1 MKKNS
6 NIMQF
11 NKNGKVKFIEQD
23 TKQNKQSK
31 IVIEVTGED
40 DLLVSILNCNL
51 PDVMD
56 MVASAMNTFFSQSDV
71 CQDQSFIANMLKSD
85 FCLQFM
91 NAADLTIDD
100 LVHFIANQAISSF
113 IKDHNLEDMIHDEEE
128 HDCKN
133 CDDKDTYD
141 KYQESLKE
149 DKKKSKKTNNEIKID
164 IKQKKPKK

>member
-23 TKQNKQSK
+23 TKQDNRSK
-31 IVIEVTGED
+31 IVIEVTNED
-40 DLLVSILNCNL
+40 DLLVSISNCNL

-56 MVASAMNTFFSQSDV
+56 IVTSVMNTFFSQSDV
-71 CQDQSFIANMLKSD
+71 CQNQPFIANMLKSD

-91 NAADLTIDD
+91 NIANLTIDD
-100 LVHFIANQAISSF
+100 LVHFIANQAVSSF
-113 IKDHNLEDMIHDEEE
+113 IKDHNLEDIIYDEEK

-133 CDDKDTYD
+133 CDDKDTCE
-141 KYQESLKE
+141 KCQELLK
-149 DKKKSKKTNNEIKID
+149 DKKKSKKVNNEIKMNV
-164 IKQKKPKK
+164 KSKKSKT